1 MNRPQQLA
9 LGVLSLALGLSPCL
23 PCHGAL
29 VDYFLKLEH
38 IEGESQ
44 DAAYVG
50 YCRIL
55 SFSWGMTKSGGITQ
69 SKGLTITK
77 EIDKASPKLM
87 EACAGGKHLPRVEL
101 IGRRTE
107 GENQVEF
114 LRIVMTDVLVSS
126 VNFSFRKIETPAVQ
140 FDGSPS
146 TGDKGIEEVSFTF
159 SIIETF
165 YQETDSGGA
174 PIGDVVEGMVWL
186 PLMP

>member
-1 MNRPQQLA
+1 MNRSQQLA
-9 LGVLSLALGLSPCL
+9 LGALSLALGLSSCL
-23 PCHGAL
+23 PCHGAF
-29 VDYFLKLEH
+29 VDYFLKIER

-55 SFSWGMTKSGGITQ
+55 SFSWGIHQSAGVTQ

-77 EIDKASPKLM
+77 ELDKASPKLM
-87 EACAGGKHLPRVEL
+87 EACAGGSHLPRVTL
-101 IGRRTE
+101 IGRRIE

-126 VNFSFRKIETPAVQ
+126 VNFNFSKIEHPPAGL
-140 FDGSPS
+140 DGNPNM
-146 TGDKGIEEVSFTF
+146 GDKGIEEVSFNF
-159 SIIETF
+159 SIIEAF

-174 PIGDVVEGMVWL
+174 PVGDIVEGMVWL
-186 PLMP
+186 PLTP